1 MDPQLRRIEQTLH
14 RLETD
19 DPPAAPLQARDYH
32 PRLEEYWRAETCYQ
46 RRYLGTTV
54 MFRQPAFVADYLER
68 LDALRYERPKDAAKV
83 AAGVV
88 TILLPLV
95 GASRDEILAFAC
107 KGIGIYASGH
117 RQSLDF
123 NTAAH
128 ALLVGVRLAG
138 RHGLELERAELLQRG
153 AYVLSDQG
161 EFNRALLLLKEAQ
174 VIYFDK
180 KRNTEIGKLL
190 TCRAMIHSYK
200 KEHRKSIELYMD
212 SLDLLPKIDRWN
224 ERYHFAAYNGIAIG
238 YRALGKLGLAEKWF
252 EQVVGDIESAEDS
265 TSAKLCWRLGSITFD
280 QGNLTKAENLLRR
293 SQSILA
299 KTDNAI
305 TVALVSLDLATVL
318 LAQGTPDEA
327 CRLAKDTAYLLDHF
341 RHNKVAEA
349 AYFAFLRGGLEGR
362 LTEELTRRISK
373 EIRRAYPQ
381 LSTPLPSL
389 GRS

>member
-190 TCRAMIHSYK
+190 TCRAMTL
-200 KEHRKSIELYMD
+200 KSTAQ
-212 SLDLLPKIDRWN
+212 KRDR
-224 ERYHFAAYNGIAIG
+224 
-238 YRALGKLGLAEKWF
+238 
-252 EQVVGDIESAEDS
+252 
-265 TSAKLCWRLGSITFD
+265 
-280 QGNLTKAENLLRR
+280 LRR
-293 SQSILA
+293 RKGSLA
-299 KTDNAI
+299 AIKNQLEEEMKTEGEEGAGFEKIKNTI
-305 TVALVSLDLATVL
+305 T
-318 LAQGTPDEA
+318 
-327 CRLAKDTAYLLDHF
+327 YL
-341 RHNKVAEA
+341 NWCTSVGA
-349 AYFAFLRGGLEGR
+349 AGW
-362 LTEELTRRISK
+362 
-373 EIRRAYPQ
+373 
-381 LSTPLPSL
+381 
-389 GRS
+389 